1 MLDKTFWAKIYSLQ
15 SDADIS
21 RRKIIAESAGAQHVA
36 KQAIFAL
43 QRDNIEEAKE
53 KLAAAENGLISLD
66 KRFGKDARLR
76 MEGAWKAA
84 VEEFLEA
91 KLFYDFYSG
100 KKITGIKGFF
110 IDSDEYL
117 GALSDM
123 TGEIVRLMVLWTAK
137 NEIDKVK
144 ASAKVIDEV
153 IHDLMQNNLTGYLR
167 TKFDQAKKN
176 LQKSESILYDLAIR
190 KM

>member
-66 KRFGKDARLR
+66 KRFGKEEAAHGRR
-76 MEGAWKAA
+76 MEG
-84 VEEFLEA
+84 
-91 KLFYDFYSG
+91 G
-100 KKITGIKGFF
+100 GGGIFG
-110 IDSDEYL
+110 SQ
-117 GALSDM
+117 AL
-123 TGEIVRLMVLWTAK
+123 L
-137 NEIDKVK
+137 
-144 ASAKVIDEV
+144 
-153 IHDLMQNNLTGYLR
+153 
-167 TKFDQAKKN
+167 
-176 LQKSESILYDLAIR
+176 
-190 KM
+190 

>member
-1 MLDKTFWAKIYSLQ
+1 
-15 SDADIS
+15 
-21 RRKIIAESAGAQHVA
+21 
-36 KQAIFAL
+36 
-43 QRDNIEEAKE
+43 
-53 KLAAAENGLISLD
+53 
-66 KRFGKDARLR
+66 